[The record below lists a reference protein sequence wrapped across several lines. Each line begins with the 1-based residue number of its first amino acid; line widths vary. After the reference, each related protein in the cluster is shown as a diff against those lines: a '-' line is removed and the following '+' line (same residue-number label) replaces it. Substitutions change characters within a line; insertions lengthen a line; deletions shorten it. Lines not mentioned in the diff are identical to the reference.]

1 MPDCHHTY
9 PKTDSVRYS
18 LADNHLVCITSF
30 EKNVVPIFFV
40 SFLTKFGN
48 NWLITSRFLVRQHG
62 A

>member
-18 LADNHLVCITSF
+18 LASIQPQLQFIPTYLCSYF
-30 EKNVVPIFFV
+30 LV